1 MAFASKWDFLCP
13 RRGSQCS
20 GAVAR
25 PGGLVSMAYETCV
38 HGIGSSAVGEQDLA
52 FAQTIQATQHIVRA
66 APVMGLSRREFEDDG
81 PAIGIY

>member
-1 MAFASKWDFLCP
+1 
-13 RRGSQCS
+13 
-20 GAVAR
+20 
-25 PGGLVSMAYETCV
+25 MAYETCV